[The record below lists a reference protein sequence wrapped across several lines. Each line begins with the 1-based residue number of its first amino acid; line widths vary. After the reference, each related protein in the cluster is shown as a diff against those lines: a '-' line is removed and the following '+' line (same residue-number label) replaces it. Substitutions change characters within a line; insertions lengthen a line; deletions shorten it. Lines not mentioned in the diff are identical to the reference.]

1 MSDKYTILVGA
12 GISLDAPANFPIASK
27 IMNAIIDGISPSD
40 DIATLLKKL
49 KVREDGDYAGM
60 DKRYR
65 LTGDFIRFEM
75 LIDVIS
81 KFDHDL
87 NVLDAICSYK
97 IPNLNHYNLAKLA
110 ILGNYIIT
118 PNFDDLI
125 ERAIINLGYSPVT
138 ICTDEDFGS
147 YVLYSEQNDSN
158 VIPVFKLHGSF
169 YKYTGNK
176 SEKYIVKET
185 LQASLTSILS
195 NNEKLSLSKP
205 KYQLLKDI
213 IKNTKALIVAGYSGS
228 DDFDIVPVLKEL
240 VPYNLIWI
248 DHNDNTNTQ
257 NVIEHEIELIL
268 EGAQNGKGQL
278 ISLLYTCDKNVIKL
292 YKTHTGTYLKVLGGI
307 TCLPKMDISNE
318 ASHVSF
324 EEHIQK
330 WSGSF
335 SDEQKNLLVGNLY
348 FRLSLINESMELY
361 QSISSTSEYYI
372 DAITNICSC
381 LTQLNKFNEALDLA
395 NWILSKGPIKEEYRY
410 LKILEK
416 IAYCKSNITH
426 YIQSEQNGIEDLF
439 INIINI
445 LVKCGYDDILKDA
458 YNDYALYLRTYRDAM
473 SAMTFYEKGLSL
485 SMKLGDLRHQG
496 FIMNNMATLRYDMGD
511 FEEAE
516 KLALDAY
523 KNGDLYGDF
532 RNHGVLE
539 NLLANISFIKGDLN
553 NTIRY
558 CDLSIGR
565 DILLGNETDSNVNF
579 LLKGQ
584 ALFEQGDFEEAET
597 CFNQADSLFEKASS
611 QDFLYELRLM
621 QLILEICKYHQ
632 GESTRS
638 NIHDRQ
644 LNIKNICRSPSE
656 IIINK
661 ISQNIAQCFIFDN
674 ADEISFSELLS
685 ELYNLKEIPNYIHI
699 IYYMCLLRI
708 SLKTIGKEHIRK
720 AQEYYIQLSNVSR
733 LEILNSYIKSNDI
746 DNV

>member
-49 KVREDGDYAGM
+49 KVREDGDYAEM

-138 ICTDEDFGS
+138 ICTDEDFSS

-248 DHNDNTNTQ
+248 D
-257 NVIEHEIELIL
+257 
-268 EGAQNGKGQL
+268 
-278 ISLLYTCDKNVIKL
+278 
-292 YKTHTGTYLKVLGGI
+292 LKYM
-307 TCLPKMDISNE
+307 T
-318 ASHVSF
+318 
-324 EEHIQK
+324 
-330 WSGSF
+330 
-335 SDEQKNLLVGNLY
+335 
-348 FRLSLINESMELY
+348 
-361 QSISSTSEYYI
+361 
-372 DAITNICSC
+372 
-381 LTQLNKFNEALDLA
+381 
-395 NWILSKGPIKEEYRY
+395 
-410 LKILEK
+410 KI
-416 IAYCKSNITH
+416 
-426 YIQSEQNGIEDLF
+426 
-439 INIINI
+439 
-445 LVKCGYDDILKDA
+445 
-458 YNDYALYLRTYRDAM
+458 
-473 SAMTFYEKGLSL
+473 
-485 SMKLGDLRHQG
+485 
-496 FIMNNMATLRYDMGD
+496 
-511 FEEAE
+511 
-516 KLALDAY
+516 
-523 KNGDLYGDF
+523 
-532 RNHGVLE
+532 
-539 NLLANISFIKGDLN
+539 
-553 NTIRY
+553 
-558 CDLSIGR
+558 
-565 DILLGNETDSNVNF
+565 
-579 LLKGQ
+579 
-584 ALFEQGDFEEAET
+584 
-597 CFNQADSLFEKASS
+597 
-611 QDFLYELRLM
+611 
-621 QLILEICKYHQ
+621 
-632 GESTRS
+632 
-638 NIHDRQ
+638 
-644 LNIKNICRSPSE
+644 
-656 IIINK
+656 
-661 ISQNIAQCFIFDN
+661 
-674 ADEISFSELLS
+674 
-685 ELYNLKEIPNYIHI
+685 
-699 IYYMCLLRI
+699 
-708 SLKTIGKEHIRK
+708 
-720 AQEYYIQLSNVSR
+720 
-733 LEILNSYIKSNDI
+733 
-746 DNV
+746 

>member
-1 MSDKYTILVGA
+1 MTDKYTILAGA

-60 DKRYR
+60 DKKYR
-65 LTGDFIRFEM
+65 LTGDFIRFEL
-75 LIDVIS
+75 LIDVVS
-81 KFDHDL
+81 NFDRDL
-87 NVLDAICSYK
+87 SVLDAIRNYQ
-97 IPNLNHYNLAKLA
+97 IPNLNHYNLAHLA
-110 ILGNYIIT
+110 ILGNYVIT

-125 ERAIINLGYSPVT
+125 ERAIINLGYNPVT
-138 ICTDEDFGS
+138 ICTDEDFSS
-147 YVLYSEQNDSN
+147 YVLGSGQNDST
-158 VIPVFKLHGSF
+158 VVPVFKLHGSF
-169 YKYTGNK
+169 YRYTGNK
-176 SEKYIVKET
+176 SEKHIVKKT

-205 KYQLLKDI
+205 KHQFLNDI
-213 IKNTKALIVAGYSGS
+213 IKNTEALIVAGYSGS

-248 DHNDNTNTQ
+248 DHNNNTNTQ
-257 NVIEHEIELIL
+257 NVIEHEIASKL
-268 EGAQNGKGQL
+268 EATQNGKGQL
-278 ISLLYTCDKNVIKL
+278 ISQLYTCDKNAIRL
-292 YKTHTGTYLKVLGGI
+292 YKTHTGTYLKELGGI
-307 TCLPKMDISNE
+307 TCLPPMDTSNE
-318 ASHVSF
+318 ACHTSF

-348 FRLSLINESMELY
+348 FRLSLINESMALY

-395 NWILSKGPIKEEYRY
+395 NWILSNVPIKDEYHF

-416 IAYCKSNITH
+416 IAYCKSSITY
-426 YIQSEQNGIEDLF
+426 YIQSEQNEIKDLF
-439 INIINI
+439 INIID
-445 LVKCGYDDILKDA
+445 LSVKRGYDEILRDA
-458 YNDYALYLRTYRDAM
+458 YNDYALYLRTYRNAM
-473 SAMTFYEKGLSL
+473 SAMPFYEKGLSL
-485 SMKLGDLRHQG
+485 SKKLGDLRHQG

-511 FEEAE
+511 FVEAE
-516 KLALDAY
+516 KLALEAY
-523 KNGDLYGDF
+523 KKGDLYGDF
-532 RNHGVLE
+532 RNLGVLE
-539 NLLANISFIKGDLN
+539 NQLANISFIKGDLV

-565 DILLGNETDSNVNF
+565 DDLLGNETDSNVNF

-584 ALFEQGDFEEAET
+584 ALFEQGNFEEAEV

-611 QDFLYELRLM
+611 KDFLYELRFM
-621 QLILEICKYHQ
+621 QLILEIRKYQQ
-632 GESTRS
+632 GQSTLS

-644 LNIKNICRSPSE
+644 LNIKDICGSPSE
-656 IIINK
+656 SIINE
-661 ISQNIAQCFIFDN
+661 IAQNIAKCLTVEN
-674 ADEISFSELLS
+674 ADGISFNELLTR
-685 ELYNLKEIPNYIHI
+685 LYNQKEIPNYIHI

-708 SLKTIGKEHIRK
+708 SFKSIGKEHIRRVK
-720 AQEYYIQLSNVSR
+720 EYCIQLSNASR
-733 LEILNSYIKSNDI
+733 HEIINSYIESNDI
-746 DNV
+746 DDA

>member
-49 KVREDGDYAGM
+49 KVREDGDYAEM

-138 ICTDEDFGS
+138 ICTDEDFSS

-228 DDFDIVPVLKEL
+228 EDFDIVPVLKES

-445 LVKCGYDDILKDA
+445 LVKCGYDDILKVA

-553 NTIRY
+553 NTIRN
-558 CDLSIGR
+558 SVPFWITSHA
-565 DILLGNETDSNVNF
+565 I
-579 LLKGQ
+579 
-584 ALFEQGDFEEAET
+584 
-597 CFNQADSLFEKASS
+597 
-611 QDFLYELRLM
+611 
-621 QLILEICKYHQ
+621 
-632 GESTRS
+632 
-638 NIHDRQ
+638 NIR
-644 LNIKNICRSPSE
+644 
-656 IIINK
+656 
-661 ISQNIAQCFIFDN
+661 
-674 ADEISFSELLS
+674 
-685 ELYNLKEIPNYIHI
+685 NL
-699 IYYMCLLRI
+699 
-708 SLKTIGKEHIRK
+708 
-720 AQEYYIQLSNVSR
+720 
-733 LEILNSYIKSNDI
+733 
-746 DNV
+746 

>member
-49 KVREDGDYAGM
+49 KVREDGDYAEM

-138 ICTDEDFGS
+138 ICTDEDFSS

-458 YNDYALYLRTYRDAM
+458 YNN
-473 SAMTFYEKGLSL
+473 S
-485 SMKLGDLRHQG
+485 
-496 FIMNNMATLRYDMGD
+496 
-511 FEEAE
+511 
-516 KLALDAY
+516 
-523 KNGDLYGDF
+523 
-532 RNHGVLE
+532 
-539 NLLANISFIKGDLN
+539 
-553 NTIRY
+553 
-558 CDLSIGR
+558 
-565 DILLGNETDSNVNF
+565 
-579 LLKGQ
+579 
-584 ALFEQGDFEEAET
+584 
-597 CFNQADSLFEKASS
+597 
-611 QDFLYELRLM
+611 
-621 QLILEICKYHQ
+621 
-632 GESTRS
+632 
-638 NIHDRQ
+638 
-644 LNIKNICRSPSE
+644 
-656 IIINK
+656 
-661 ISQNIAQCFIFDN
+661 
-674 ADEISFSELLS
+674 
-685 ELYNLKEIPNYIHI
+685 
-699 IYYMCLLRI
+699 
-708 SLKTIGKEHIRK
+708 SLKK
-720 AQEYYIQLSNVSR
+720 
-733 LEILNSYIKSNDI
+733 
-746 DNV
+746 